1 MYKIFSVILYV
12 FALIGVLLSVLL
24 VVILVR
30 PTTLSFVGIHEV
42 SSDLYTCMTY
52 KDPVLIQQIFQ
63 QGMNLKEAREI
74 ADTESDVDAY
84 TQCLE
89 ELFGYHTVWINENHS
104 IIYD

>member
-1 MYKIFSVILYV
+1 
-12 FALIGVLLSVLL
+12 
-24 VVILVR
+24 
-30 PTTLSFVGIHEV
+30 
-42 SSDLYTCMTY
+42 
-52 KDPVLIQQIFQ
+52 
-63 QGMNLKEAREI
+63 MNLKEAREI